1 MHIIINISDI
11 RISDTFATK
20 INAKSVSDSTVKRQ
34 KPSKNRHRSRSATN
48 PAIEN
53 RDKSKIKDF
62 QIKEIMN
69 LKNKKYVVQSGIADT
84 KSFRN
89 TGKRDGCYCPE
100 ISLKKS
106 KTNESMRKIN
116 SNVI

>member
-1 MHIIINISDI
+1 
-11 RISDTFATK
+11 
-20 INAKSVSDSTVKRQ
+20 
-34 KPSKNRHRSRSATN
+34 
-48 PAIEN
+48 
-53 RDKSKIKDF
+53 
-62 QIKEIMN
+62 MN

-84 KSFRN
+84 KSFGN